1 MSALSL
7 AKAGPPFLIVPFI
20 LYNIPADKRTM
31 LTSQMPPQII
41 EQLVPINWKDQWA
54 PMKPFLLG

>member
-31 LTSQMPPQII
+31 L
-41 EQLVPINWKDQWA
+41 NWKDQWA